1 MEDLIEDLR
10 KDLLQSLTYLN
21 KKDMALIEK
30 AYEYASYAHSYQ
42 IRASG
47 EPYLVHCVS
56 VAKNLAELKIDMAT
70 IAAALLHDIL
80 EDTLVTEHELIK
92 EFGEEVVS
100 LVKGV
105 TKLNKYQFQDNITEQ
120 AENWRKMLLAVVK
133 DIRVIIIKLADR
145 LHNMRT
151 IKFLTPDKQQ
161 SISQESITLYAPF
174 AHRFG
179 IYKWKSELEDWAFEV
194 LHPAQYNLIKT
205 QWQKRAESNTENLKE
220 VEDMLKE
227 KIQET
232 KIPFRI
238 SARPKNLYGIYKKM
252 ERQNKPFSAIEDL
265 FGLRIITDTVENCYA
280 ILSIINSNFK
290 LVDGSFTD
298 YINVPKTNMYQSLH
312 MTIVSER
319 GVIVETQVRT
329 EEMHQRAEY
338 GIAAHWRYKK
348 KVEGSGKNV
357 KEDNKNALTEDR
369 MDWLKKFLEWQR
381 ETTDSGEFLT
391 SLKTECDFEQIF
403 VFTPK
408 KKVIKL
414 PYGASALDFAYAV
427 HSDIGDTCMGAKV
440 NNKMVPI
447 DTKLKTGDVCEILVR
462 KNIKPSKNW
471 LEFAITA
478 QARSRIRRYLRE
490 HENKNNIQI
499 KKA

>member
-1 MEDLIEDLR
+1 MEDLVEELRKSLKQVLVYLQKEDL
-10 KDLLQSLTYLN
+10 
-21 KKDMALIEK
+21 ALIEK

-42 IRASG
+42 LRASG

-56 VAKNLAELKIDMAT
+56 VAKNLAELKIDPAT
-70 IAAALLHDIL
+70 ITAALLHDIL

-151 IKFLTPDKQQ
+151 IKFLAPDKQK
-161 SISQESITLYAPF
+161 SISQESLTLYAPF
-174 AHRFG
+174 AHRLG
-179 IYKWKSELEDWAFEV
+179 IYKWKSELEDLAFEI
-194 LHPAQYNLIKT
+194 LHPQQYNTIRT

-220 VEDMLKE
+220 VEEQLKE
-227 KIQET
+227 KLAGT
-232 KIPFRI
+232 KFPCRI

-290 LVDGSFTD
+290 LVEGSFTD
-298 YINVPKTNMYQSLH
+298 YINLPKSNMYQSLH
-312 MTIVSER
+312 MTIISDK

-329 EEMHQRAEY
+329 EEMHSRAEY

-348 KVEGSGKNV
+348 RVEAIKSI
-357 KEDNKNALTEDR
+357 KEDAKDSVTEDR
-369 MDWLKKFLEWQR
+369 LDWLKKFLEWQR
-381 ETTDSGEFLT
+381 ETTDSKEFLT
-391 SLKTECDFEQIF
+391 TLKTECDFEQIF

-414 PYGASALDFAYAV
+414 PYGATALDFAYAV

-440 NNKMVPI
+440 NDKMVPI

-490 HENKNNIQI
+490 HP
-499 KKA
+499 KKEI